1 MLYFID
7 QQGSI
12 LVYYEYT
19 LMADMRVYKCSN
31 VRLYHLSYHLVLDE
45 SLSFYS
51 GGWGGTE
58 QQWSFSQLPPWHP
71 CPLTPPISCLSEVLG
86 AKSWHWTAS
95 EVHNPSQLFQ
105 HYHSLPHLGGVVKLC
120 FILEMFYIIF

>member
-19 LMADMRVYKCSN
+19 LMADMRVYKYSN

-51 GGWGGTE
+51 GVWGGT
-58 QQWSFSQLPPWHP
+58 QQQ
-71 CPLTPPISCLSEVLG
+71 
-86 AKSWHWTAS
+86 
-95 EVHNPSQLFQ
+95 
-105 HYHSLPHLGGVVKLC
+105 
-120 FILEMFYIIF
+120 